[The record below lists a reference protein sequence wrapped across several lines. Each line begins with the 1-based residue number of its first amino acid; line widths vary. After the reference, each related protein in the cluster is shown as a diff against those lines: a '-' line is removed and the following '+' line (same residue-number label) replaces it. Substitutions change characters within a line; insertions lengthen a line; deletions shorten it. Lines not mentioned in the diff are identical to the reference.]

1 MLPSVCPCPL
11 SPLLGP
17 PDAQTQ
23 RESRGQ
29 GAKLALFGK
38 LASVM
43 PRRVEMLRAA
53 LGGEGGG
60 TGQGGHLP
68 LPHRAAADP

>member
-1 MLPSVCPCPL
+1 MPF
-11 SPLLGP
+11 
-17 PDAQTQ
+17 A
-23 RESRGQ
+23 
-29 GAKLALFGK
+29 K